1 MSAWSQLEQ
10 LLTCAICLDRFRNPK
25 LLPCQHTFCGEPCME
40 GLVDYARRQIKCPE
54 CRAEHR
60 IPYNGVQSFPNNVTL
75 TRFLDLHR
83 GITGEEPE
91 PLPSQMDRCGVC
103 GEKSVCVRCAH
114 CEKKVCDECRT
125 AHLDILRREINRINV
140 QVRRGLNK
148 LTEHAQQAG
157 KGSER
162 LLVTST
168 QIRDE
173 ISESVRR
180 FIKDLKDKESKLLA
194 DLDEFTQ
201 SESKNSEK
209 LNEDLDMELQTIS
222 SNCELVEKHVTEDD
236 DWTDLELMEYK
247 EIFLKTLDFL
257 RNMDPD
263 TMDFSRKIKYI
274 PKVDLDTARR
284 NVTDFGEIKI
294 TQAPSGGGGTG
305 AALSPSESSTNL
317 ALPNSNL
324 MRSQS
329 DHRLAAQF
337 ATRNKDPL
345 QRSYLDVTGQGRY
358 GSGLN
363 SDSERERGNSPPGR
377 RGERFGSVRSYGGRT
392 ENTGSSFGYTR
403 GWERP
408 GDSEYE
414 PSNSSNFRSRFMRE
428 RIRERGGTGD
438 DHSFDDNDSEIS
450 SSHRVRFQ
458 EEAAATVRPKLFDT
472 EEMVN
477 MRAPLSGLI
486 KLYDSPHVMERLH
499 QNEVKAKLKDAET
512 KENENSNSTP
522 MAPTTISSAPPRPA
536 QRQISE
542 DEIEKQKKQ
551 NQAAAAA
558 AQPSSTT
565 TTTTTGTGTPL
576 TPKTTTTTTTTTGTN
591 SSSRASSL
599 AIVDNGVSSGRNA
612 TSPASNVTNRRIQA
626 IQKEDARSIRSS
638 NSDDGASSGPESGD
652 VTCDDDTSSMNA
664 PASALN
670 QTTRRRIFASSHSS
684 SSGGEATNGT
694 SASVDYGSVAAAA
707 ATEGAGSG
715 RTTKS
720 SSQQQQQPMTATTN
734 RQVSTS
740 TTSTSSLTSTAS
752 TPSANILKL
761 KSSSTTTN
769 QHKDRN
775 NNYTDNDPSLN
786 RNLRSLLSPTRFTP
800 SSSSSLTSSSNAFK
814 YSQPSSESTYS
825 TDGNRSSSR
834 LLNSTHNNHLT
845 NNNNSLITTTP
856 SKLKYSTGG
865 GGIGGGGGGGG
876 GSAINDYLYSSSS
889 FDNYRPSY
897 DPNSYTSTRLNSS
910 NDNNNKSS
918 SVALSNLT
926 SPTSRHHPFSFTNS
940 NSSTHS
946 TTLNNF
952 NPHSSS
958 TNTSSNWRDHINSS
972 SSSSSTS
979 GTTPNHYTFSNVNP
993 SSSSM
998 LNSLLDSSFNYV
1010 SPMDSNAVPAIGS
1023 TANPNQSIESVCANA
1038 TDDNGCLIA
1047 APDADTKP
1055 NIISDD
1061 SIAPTASTEQI
1072 NVDIASPG
1080 IDQSAAIDRE
1090 HTQTTNIED
1099 NSLNESNKSLD
1110 TKSGTEK
1117 RTIRIKPRQTQ
1128 ETDPTSTSSSSSRI
1142 YSWRDFKGQQ
1152 KPDYNPYRQARPSVS
1167 SGSTFVGIP
1176 APTTYK
1182 SSYTSSYRTPTTSN
1196 ASISGSISR
1205 SSTSSSICSVTT
1217 KTSPTSTG
1225 TYSNWRSSYKTGNN
1239 DSLRSNIT
1247 TTNSSTPSATTST
1260 TESATNGNNYRHTLT
1275 TMGYPSSSNNHFDRS
1290 ISSSRLVLNACTNI
1304 VTYDTVMDLTDTVL
1318 VVLVSFVE
1326 LSLFLALIT
1335 LTSIASIMP
1344 ETLSVSGTT
1353 HEHDHDR
1360 PSSVLQTSS
1369 SSRNDESLQTISPSP
1384 PPPPPSN
1391 QPPTS
1396 PPPPTP
1402 PTPSSDTE
1410 KSQSSLEESHSSISV
1425 SATTSTATLTIPKII
1440 VKGPGDVDLEIVNQ
1454 TSNITIMRKASIKY
1468 SDSETESDEEEDEE
1482 SNDEQGEMNQNAIS
1496 NLNHLE
1502 GTSNQMVVENVDKNE
1517 KNIED
1522 EDDEEDDIDEYE
1534 DLDDE
1539 DDEVEDEDDENN
1551 RLTPV
1556 ENVELISQWHT
1567 NQLNGDS
1574 QPTLDLNNNSPVNSR
1589 KDSSSN
1595 DEDEEVEDEMV
1606 DAEEGDLMESW
1617 PNQMNACSS
1626 TSKANEHDY
1635 YQSPYYANHTS
1646 TRSSVSRYGGDE
1658 SNNTSSYGSK
1668 NRRMSRDEDT
1678 NSGYGE
1684 SINNAVPNSP
1694 PYYSNTTYGAGRRSS
1709 FSRVSTMDDDDGD
1722 NNSSGNSYESGGVR
1736 SYYNSTTR
1744 KPYQLQPSALATHNA
1759 QASDRHGSSGSTAAY
1774 YRQKLAKSKSSHAIA
1789 YDDSDDENNSNNNN
1803 PLSPTSSSFRSRFGF
1818 SSSATAAAAATTAS
1832 TNVGSDPIERFAS
1845 STSSG
1850 RRTSRSGYTYRTREA
1865 KEPSPETEDAA
1876 GSVTQYL
1883 INKYGTRSNSSRP
1896 SMLSK
1901 SKSSHAIYGRSLSSS
1916 DDDTPTTQP
1925 TTPLLRRA
1933 SRDTDSFTFKS
1944 STAYGLTFPRQM
1956 YGQKRRMM
1964 MKIGSRGTNPGCFT
1978 WPRGVACA
1986 PDNSIVVADSSNHRV
2001 QVFDSTGRFQFE
2013 FGSYGSGE
2021 GEFDCLAGVTVNRIG
2036 HYIVSDRYNHR
2047 IQVFDASGRFLRAF
2061 GTEGRSDGKFSYPWG
2076 ISTDAL
2082 GFIYVCD
2089 KENHRIQVFQS
2100 DGTFVGKFGSIGSR
2114 SGMLEHPHY
2123 IAVSNTNRI
2132 VVSDSNNHRIQIFDV
2147 NGRSLSTFGQEGSA
2161 EGQFKFPRG
2170 VAVDENGFIIV
2181 GDSGNNRIQ
2190 IFNPDGT
2197 FLKSFGSWG
2206 SGEGEFK
2213 GLEGVAISSTGNILV
2228 CDRENHR
2235 IQIF

>member
-1 MSAWSQLEQ
+1 QFPNNGLIMSAWSQLEQ

-599 AIVDNGVSSGRNA
+599 AIVDNGVSSSRNA

-845 NNNNSLITTTP
+845 NNNNSLTTTTP

-876 GSAINDYLYSSSS
+876 GGSAINDYLYGSSS

-993 SSSSM
+993 SSSM

-1099 NSLNESNKSLD
+1099 NSLIESNKSLD

-1217 KTSPTSTG
+1217 KTSPTITG
-1225 TYSNWRSSYKTGNN
+1225 TYSNWRSSYKTGN
-1239 DSLRSNIT
+1239 DDLLRSNIT
-1247 TTNSSTPSATTST
+1247 TPNSSTPSATTST
-1260 TESATNGNNYRHTLT
+1260 TESATNGNNYRHTLS

-1344 ETLSVSGTT
+1344 ETLYLHSPLGPNISVA

-1384 PPPPPSN
+1384 PTP
-1391 QPPTS
+1391 

-1440 VKGPGDVDLEIVNQ
+1440 VKGPGDVDLEI
-1454 TSNITIMRKASIKY
+1454 
-1468 SDSETESDEEEDEE
+1468 
-1482 SNDEQGEMNQNAIS
+1482 
-1496 NLNHLE
+1496 
-1502 GTSNQMVVENVDKNE
+1502 
-1517 KNIED
+1517 
-1522 EDDEEDDIDEYE
+1522 
-1534 DLDDE
+1534 
-1539 DDEVEDEDDENN
+1539 
-1551 RLTPV
+1551 
-1556 ENVELISQWHT
+1556 
-1567 NQLNGDS
+1567 
-1574 QPTLDLNNNSPVNSR
+1574 
-1589 KDSSSN
+1589 
-1595 DEDEEVEDEMV
+1595 
-1606 DAEEGDLMESW
+1606 
-1617 PNQMNACSS
+1617 
-1626 TSKANEHDY
+1626 
-1635 YQSPYYANHTS
+1635 
-1646 TRSSVSRYGGDE
+1646 
-1658 SNNTSSYGSK
+1658 
-1668 NRRMSRDEDT
+1668 DT

-2147 NGRSLSTFGQEGSA
+2147 NGRSLSTFGQEGN
-2161 EGQFKFPRG
+2161 FFPQYL
-2170 VAVDENGFIIV
+2170 IY
-2181 GDSGNNRIQ
+2181 
-2190 IFNPDGT
+2190 
-2197 FLKSFGSWG
+2197 LK
-2206 SGEGEFK
+2206 
-2213 GLEGVAISSTGNILV
+2213 I
-2228 CDRENHR
+2228 
-2235 IQIF
+2235 